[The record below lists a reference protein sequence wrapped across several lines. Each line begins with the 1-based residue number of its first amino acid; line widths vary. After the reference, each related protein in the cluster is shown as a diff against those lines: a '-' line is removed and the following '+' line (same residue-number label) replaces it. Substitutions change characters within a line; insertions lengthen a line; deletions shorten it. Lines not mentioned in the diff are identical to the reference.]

1 MNIAV
6 CIKAVPSTT
15 EVRMDPVTNTIVR
28 DGRQSV
34 VNPFDSAALEVAI
47 RIKEQLGGQVAVL
60 SMGIP
65 DTVRLLRDCLARGAD
80 RGLLLSDRA
89 FSGADTL
96 ATSYAL
102 SCAVEQVGGIARPAA
117 EGVDNDGEGVGGA
130 GAGNANAAGVGTGNA
145 GVSLI
150 VCGKMAVDGDTA
162 QIGPELA
169 AVLGVPCVTNVEE
182 VAEVRATSLLL
193 RRSADGVQEVVQVE
207 LPAVITVAKDIC
219 IPRMPSIA
227 GVRFGETGPVE
238 VKTAAEVGA
247 DPARIG
253 LAGSPTQVVRSFTP
267 ERGAGGTVVAGTPR
281 EQAAA
286 LLDIVRGGAR

>member
-1 MNIAV
+1 
-6 CIKAVPSTT
+6 
-15 EVRMDPVTNTIVR
+15 MDPVTNTIVR

-34 VNPFDSAALEVAI
+34 VNPFDSAALEVAV
-47 RIKEQLGGQVAVL
+47 RIKEQLGGQVYAL

-89 FSGADTL
+89 FAGADTL

-102 SCAVEQVGGIARPAA
+102 SRAVEQIGGVARPAA
-117 EGVDNDGEGVGGA
+117 GVGA
-130 GAGNANAAGVGTGNA
+130 RNA

-182 VAEVRATSLLL
+182 LVEARTTSLLL

-267 ERGAGGTVVAGTPR
+267 ERGAGGTAVAGTPR

-286 LLDIVRGGAR
+286 LLNIVRGGAR

>member
-34 VNPFDSAALEVAI
+34 VNPFDSAALEVAV

-65 DTVRLLRDCLARGAD
+65 DTMRLLRDCLARGAD

-89 FSGADTL
+89 FAGADTL

-102 SCAVEQVGGIARPAA
+102 SRAVEQVGGIARPAA
-117 EGVDNDGEGVGGA
+117 EGAGDEGEGVGGT
-130 GAGNANAAGVGTGNA
+130 GAGSSDAAGVGAKNA

-169 AVLGVPCVTNVEE
+169 AALGVPCVTNVEE
-182 VAEVRATSLLL
+182 VVEARTTSLLL

-219 IPRMPSIA
+219 VPRMPSIA

-267 ERGAGGTVVAGTPR
+267 ERGEGGTVVAGTPR

>member
-34 VNPFDSAALEVAI
+34 VNPFDSAALEVAV

-65 DTVRLLRDCLARGAD
+65 DTMRLLRDCLARGAD

-89 FSGADTL
+89 FAGADTL

-102 SCAVEQVGGIARPAA
+102 SRAVEQVGGLARPAA
-117 EGVDNDGEGVGGA
+117 EGAGDEGEGVGGT
-130 GAGNANAAGVGTGNA
+130 GAGSSDAAGVGAGNA

-182 VAEVRATSLLL
+182 VVEIRATSLLL
-193 RRSADGVQEVVQVE
+193 RRNADGIQEVVQVE

-219 IPRMPSIA
+219 VPRMPSIA

-238 VKTAAEVGA
+238 VMTAAEVGA

-253 LAGSPTQVVRSFTP
+253 LAGSPTLVVRSFTP
-267 ERGAGGTVVAGTPR
+267 ERGEGGTVVAGTPR

>member
-1 MNIAV
+1 M
-6 CIKAVPSTT
+6 
-15 EVRMDPVTNTIVR
+15 
-28 DGRQSV
+28 
-34 VNPFDSAALEVAI
+34 
-47 RIKEQLGGQVAVL
+47 
-60 SMGIP
+60 
-65 DTVRLLRDCLARGAD
+65 
-80 RGLLLSDRA
+80 
-89 FSGADTL
+89 
-96 ATSYAL
+96 
-102 SCAVEQVGGIARPAA
+102 
-117 EGVDNDGEGVGGA
+117 
-130 GAGNANAAGVGTGNA
+130 GTGNA

-238 VKTAAEVGA
+238 VKTAAEAGA
-247 DPARIG
+247 DLARIG

-267 ERGAGGTVVAGTPR
+267 ERGAGGTTVAGTPR

-286 LLDIVRGGAR
+286 LADIVRGGAR

>member
-1 MNIAV
+1 M
-6 CIKAVPSTT
+6 PSTT
-15 EVRMDPVTNTIVR
+15 EVRIDPVTNTIVR

-34 VNPFDSAALEVAI
+34 VNPFDSAALEVAV
-47 RIKEQLGGQVAVL
+47 RIKEQLGGQVCAL

-80 RGLLLSDRA
+80 RALLLSDRA
-89 FSGADTL
+89 FAGADTL

-102 SCAVEQVGGIARPAA
+102 SCAVEQVGGIARPG
-117 EGVDNDGEGVGGA
+117 EEGEGVSGAGAGSADAAGA
-130 GAGNANAAGVGTGNA
+130 GAGNE

-267 ERGAGGTVVAGTPR
+267 ERGAGGTTVAGTPR